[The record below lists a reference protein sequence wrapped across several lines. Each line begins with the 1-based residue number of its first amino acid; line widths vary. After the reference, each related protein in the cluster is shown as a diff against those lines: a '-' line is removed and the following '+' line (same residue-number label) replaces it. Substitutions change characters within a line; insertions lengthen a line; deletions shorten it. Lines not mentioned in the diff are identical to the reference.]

1 MTKQA
6 QHILQELLTALDQ
19 KNFDLDVWK
28 TKASLVLKR
37 LFGDESEHIKLIES
51 LHYDYSSW
59 SLRDESGSKLANRVK
74 EQARGIVQAA
84 IMELSLADN
93 PLEKVLHLLLSGEQV
108 QQIQQ
113 NLNNEAALLAS
124 IQKLDQGT
132 KDQLLARLI
141 KEGLA

>member
-6 QHILQELLTALDQ
+6 QHILQELLAALDQ

-28 TKASLVLKR
+28 TKASLVLNR

-59 SLRDESGSKLANRVK
+59 SLRDESGSKLANRVI
-74 EQARGIVQAA
+74 EQARGIIEAA
-84 IMELSLADN
+84 LLELSLADHPVN
-93 PLEKVLHLLLSGEQV
+93 RVLKLVLTGEQLEKIQELHT
-108 QQIQQ
+108 
-113 NLNNEAALLAS
+113 NEAALLSS
-124 IQKLDQGT
+124 IQTLDQGT
-132 KDQLLARLI
+132 KDQLLVRLI